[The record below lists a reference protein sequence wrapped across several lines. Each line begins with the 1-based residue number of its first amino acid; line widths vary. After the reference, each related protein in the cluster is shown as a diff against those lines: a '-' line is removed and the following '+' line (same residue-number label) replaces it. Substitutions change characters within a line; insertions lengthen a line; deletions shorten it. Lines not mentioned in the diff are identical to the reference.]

1 MLLAT
6 KVENLILPAGGEG
19 NLYRVYAY
27 LVYFAKFADERNQLE
42 SLSFVHKTGE
52 LVASREEIAAF
63 TGLTRSMVS
72 KCVAELV
79 KKGWVETYFIGKLSY
94 FLVCNY
100 AELTGGAQASD
111 KQRKGA
117 RGRAPQ
123 QQQMPPDGAYQM
135 RRARPSTPKE
145 TPSACRARAGR
156 QGIQSTQRMVR

>member
-1 MLLAT
+1 MDVKELGDFFS
-6 KVENLILPAGGEG
+6 KVSYLRLPRFIIKNLIMPAGGEG

-42 SLSFVHKTGE
+42 GLSFVHKTGE

-63 TGLTRSMVS
+63 TGLSRSMVS
-72 KCVAELV
+72 NCVAELV

-123 QQQMPPDGAYQM
+123 PQVMPVYHDREE
-135 RRARPSTPKE
+135 RRTE
-145 TPSACRARAGR
+145 ND
-156 QGIQSTQRMVR
+156 

>member
-1 MLLAT
+1 MDVKELGDFFS
-6 KVENLILPAGGEG
+6 KVSYLRLPRFIIENLILPAGGEG

-42 SLSFVHKTGE
+42 SSSFVHKTGE

-117 RGRAPQ
+117 KGRAPQ
-123 QQQMPPDGAYQM
+123 QQPQVMPVYHDREE
-135 RRARPSTPKE
+135 RRTE
-145 TPSACRARAGR
+145 ND
-156 QGIQSTQRMVR
+156 

>member
-1 MLLAT
+1 MDVKELGDFFS
-6 KVENLILPAGGEG
+6 KVSYLRLPRFIIENLILPAGGEG

-27 LVYFAKFADERNQLE
+27 LVFFAKFAEERDMLE
-42 SLSFVHKTGE
+42 GLSLAHKTGE

-123 QQQMPPDGAYQM
+123 QQQQVMPVYHDREE
-135 RRARPSTPKE
+135 RRTE
-145 TPSACRARAGR
+145 ND
-156 QGIQSTQRMVR
+156 

>member
-1 MLLAT
+1 MYNNFKSTIMDVKELGDFFS
-6 KVENLILPAGGEG
+6 KVSYLRLPRFIIKNLILPAGGEG

-27 LVYFAKFADERNQLE
+27 LVFFAKFAEERDMLDG
-42 SLSFVHKTGE
+42 LSFAHKAGE

-63 TGLTRSMVS
+63 TGLSRSMVS
-72 KCVAELV
+72 NCVAELV

-100 AELTGGAQASD
+100 AELTSGAPVSD

-123 QQQMPPDGAYQM
+123 QQVMPVYHDREE
-135 RRARPSTPKE
+135 RRTE
-145 TPSACRARAGR
+145 ND
-156 QGIQSTQRMVR
+156 